1 MRILFVCTGNT
12 CRSFMAEQLMDKL
25 VEDASDE
32 DRLQKGDIK
41 ASSAGLF
48 AVEGDEA
55 SEHAVKALKKLYG
68 MDSDKHKAKQLDE
81 EMVKDADLVLT
92 MTDSQKHAIAE
103 TYDEYEDKVF
113 TLKEFAIG
121 PAGDEDE
128 SVDVD
133 DPYGG
138 DFDEY
143 KECAEEIKAL
153 LDIVLSKLIDM
164 NCKNF
169 D

>member
-1 MRILFVCTGNT
+1 MRVLFVCTGNT
-12 CRSFMAEQLMDKL
+12 CRSFMAEQLMNMLTDEA
-25 VEDASDE
+25 EDG
-32 DRLQKGDIK
+32 DRLQKGEVK
-41 ASSAGLF
+41 VSSAGLF
-48 AVEGDEA
+48 AVDGDEA
-55 SEHAVKALKKLYG
+55 SENAVKALEKLYD
-68 MDSDKHKAKQLDE
+68 MDCDKHKAKQLDE
-81 EMVKDADLVLT
+81 DMVEDADLILT

-113 TLKEFAIG
+113 TWKEFAIG

-138 DFDEY
+138 DIDEY
-143 KECAEEIKAL
+143 MECAEEIKAL
-153 LDIVLSKLIDM
+153 LEIILAKLIVMD
-164 NCKNF
+164 